1 MLLAKGIWIVVA
13 DGEKALVLDNR
24 GTVEKPD
31 LELVFRAEAPEVIE
45 ASDRPGR
52 MPDAGPGQ
60 RSAMEQP
67 DFHRLTA
74 ESFAADLV
82 GHLAKRAQAGA
93 MQRLILCAPPQVLG
107 ALRDAMPEALAKHVV
122 AEIHKTLTRH
132 PVPKIAEIVADEI
145 DSL

>member
-13 DGEKALVLDNR
+13 DGEKALVLENR
-24 GTVEKPD
+24 GTVGAPD
-31 LELVFRAEAPEVIE
+31 LALVFRAEAPEVIE

-52 MPDAGPGQ
+52 MADVGPGH

-74 ESFAADLV
+74 ETFAGDLV
-82 GHLAKRAQAGA
+82 EALAARAGAGA
-93 MQRLILCAPPQVLG
+93 MNKLVLAAPPQVLG
-107 ALRDAMPEALAKHVV
+107 ALRDAMPESLAKVVV
-122 AEIHKTLTRH
+122 AEIDKTLTRH
-132 PVPKIAEIVADEI
+132 PVPKIAEIVAAEI